1 MPQPHIPHQGR
12 QVRPETGQP
21 HPQEH
26 PNPYTKA
33 RTREQALEQQA
44 LEQQGRRQQEH
55 VREWT
60 PDSARTLE
68 QGRADEVPRDAG
80 SPRGPVNRR
89 KGKKPRKAG
98 AGSSVGGGDGSTGG
112 NGGGSGN
119 NQGKKGKRPL
129 TRARRIRRR
138 VFRSTLLVLLIVFGY
153 VAYTI
158 EPYLTYTSSDPVAA
172 RVAEWGRDHHLSFAV
187 TWLENT
193 TYKAPPVGGKLS
205 SQQVKALQGATVAP
219 SQAAGDELP
228 ANIPPLAA
236 GSVPGEGVWHPAVLS
251 GSGVPLIEW
260 AGLRPDAQHTSELA
274 YIAWMNQKALSFQ
287 LHPGSQQP
295 GGAFPTPDVLAAGS
309 RKGLVA
315 TWNGGFKVNPN
326 DSLSGYY
333 EDGQSVR
340 PLVPGKASE
349 VFYKDGSV
357 KIGDWDRDVSMNA
370 DVSGVRQNLSLLVD
384 NGQVTAAANSG
395 SGAQWGVTV
404 NNAFFVPRS
413 GVGITAKGDVIYA
426 GGPDLSVLT
435 LAKLL
440 KQAGA
445 VDAMELDIN
454 ADWTSYM
461 YYNVPGGENP
471 TDPVP
476 TKLWDFKQ
484 PADRYY
490 QPSSRD
496 FVAVYVR

>member
-1 MPQPHIPHQGR
+1 
-12 QVRPETGQP
+12 VRA
-21 HPQEH
+21 QEH
-26 PNPYTKA
+26 EQDRA
-33 RTREQALEQQA
+33 RREPQ
-44 LEQQGRRQQEH
+44 
-55 VREWT
+55 
-60 PDSARTLE
+60 
-68 QGRADEVPRDAG
+68 DEVPARHSQDAVP
-80 SPRGPVNRR
+80 PREPINRR
-89 KGKKPRKAG
+89 KGKKPRNGSGKG
-98 AGSSVGGGDGSTGG
+98 AGNGNGSTGTG
-112 NGGGSGN
+112 TGTGT
-119 NQGKKGKRPL
+119 GKKGKRPL
-129 TRARRIRRR
+129 TRARKIRRR

-153 VAYTI
+153 IAYTV
-158 EPYLTYTSSDPVAA
+158 EPYLTYAGSDSVAA
-172 RVAEWGRDHHLSFAV
+172 RVAEWGRDHHLSWAV

-205 SQQVKALQGATVAP
+205 SQQVQALQGATVGP
-219 SQAAGDELP
+219 SQAARDELP

-236 GSVPGEGVWHPAVLS
+236 GSVPGEGVWHPAVLGS
-251 GSGVPLIEW
+251 SGVPLIEW

-274 YIAWMNQKALSFQ
+274 YVAWMNQKALSFQ

-295 GGAFPTPDVLAAGS
+295 GGSFATPDLLAEGS

-333 EDGQSVR
+333 EDGRTVR
-340 PLVPGKASE
+340 PLVAGKASE
-349 VFYKDGSV
+349 VFYKDGSIR
-357 KIGDWDRDVSMNA
+357 IGNWNRDVSMSA
-370 DVSGVRQNLSLLVD
+370 AVTGVRQNLSLLVD

-395 SGAQWGVTV
+395 SGAEWGVTV

-426 GGPDLSVLT
+426 GGPDLSVVT

-445 VDAMELDIN
+445 VNAMELDIN

-461 YYNVPGGENP
+461 YYNVPGGGNP
-471 TDPVP
+471 ADPVP
-476 TKLWDFKQ
+476 AKLWDFKQ
-484 PADRYY
+484 SADRYY